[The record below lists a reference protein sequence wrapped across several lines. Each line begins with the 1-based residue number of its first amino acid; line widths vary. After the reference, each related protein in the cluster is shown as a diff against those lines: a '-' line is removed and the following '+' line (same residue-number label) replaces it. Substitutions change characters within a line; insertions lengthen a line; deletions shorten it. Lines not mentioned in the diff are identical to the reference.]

1 MHNVARAKQKPERV
15 GKPEAWPTANGRSE
29 AEPPFGGGFCFSAE
43 WLGLV
48 RLAVQCMRNNRH
60 AKLPDR
66 SLGRSYF
73 RGTFIFLRRSWKRG
87 SSRSG
92 ARNGSPSIQGR

>member
-48 RLAVQCMRNNRH
+48 RLAVQCMRNNATPNCRI
-60 AKLPDR
+60 AV
-66 SLGRSYF
+66 SVEA
-73 RGTFIFLRRSWKRG
+73 IFVAH
-87 SSRSG
+87 SSC
-92 ARNGSPSIQGR
+92 